1 MNLMINLILITI
13 LIKVLIN
20 QSNHK
25 VNFFKKKY
33 FSMTYL
39 AMMRVLKIFSITLN
53 TSNKQM
59 MSLNKK
65 MDSLF
70 K

>member
-13 LIKVLIN
+13 LIKVSIN
-20 QSNHK
+20 QSNQK

-33 FSMTYL
+33 FSMAYL
-39 AMMRVLKIFSITLN
+39 SMMRVLKIFSITLN

>member
-13 LIKVLIN
+13 LIKVSIN
-20 QSNHK
+20 QSNQK

-33 FSMTYL
+33 FSMAYL